1 MSATVNKTKSG
12 KPISKKLTVHNSMPK
27 CDLIR
32 LDAAESCKIEEL
44 LREKFLRTFPVKP
57 KIKWGEIHKEKLPR
71 KLKKEK
77 IRQLKD
83 SDVQKQIAEKG
94 IKVEDQKYFVLGF
107 NKVVKGV
114 QTNLVSGVIVSA
126 SLPDKLADIVARLCN
141 IQKVPLVG
149 LNNLEQFTLSC
160 LGFSCSVMA
169 LTRSRDDDSVAQIVD
184 IIVSLSGVSSR
195 EESVTEEGKAA
206 VNLKSVKNAP
216 SKASPV
222 VPKPRNLLLKRSSK
236 TERAFI
242 PKGSDD
248 DSDSDSSSSPPAPKR
263 QKKLKTSSSDVK
275 SHYQP
280 TQM

>member
-44 LREKFLRTFPVKP
+44 LREKFLRTFPLKP

-83 SDVQKQIAEKG
+83 SDVQKQIAEKE

-107 NKVVKGV
+107 NKVVKSV
-114 QTNLVSGVIVSA
+114 QSGLVSSVIVSA
-126 SLPDKLADIVARLCN
+126 SLPGKLADIVARLCD
-141 IQKVPLVG
+141 IKKVPLVG

-169 LTRSRDDDSVAQIVD
+169 FTSSTDDSVAQIVD
-184 IIVSLSGVSSR
+184 IIVSLSGASSR
-195 EESVTEEGKAA
+195 EESVAEEGK
-206 VNLKSVKNAP
+206 VTENLKSVKNSP
-216 SKASPV
+216 PKSTPV
-222 VPKPRNLLLKRSSK
+222 VLKPRNLLLKRTSK
-236 TERAFI
+236 TERVFT
-242 PKGSDD
+242 PGRSDD

-263 QKKLKTSSSDVK
+263 QKKLKTSSSEVK

>member
-114 QTNLVSGVIVSA
+114 QTSLVSGVIVSA
-126 SLPDKLADIVARLCN
+126 SLPDKLADIVARLCD
-141 IQKVPLVG
+141 IKKVPLVG
-149 LNNLEQFTLSC
+149 FNNLEQFTLSC

-169 LTRSRDDDSVAQIVD
+169 FTKSRDDDSVAQIVD

-195 EESVTEEGKAA
+195 EESVAEEGKAA

-248 DSDSDSSSSPPAPKR
+248 ESDSDSSSSPPAPKR
-263 QKKLKTSSSDVK
+263 QKKLKTSSSEVK

>member
-114 QTNLVSGVIVSA
+114 QTSLVSGVIVSA
-126 SLPDKLADIVARLCN
+126 SLPDKLADIVARLCD
-141 IQKVPLVG
+141 IKKVPLVG
-149 LNNLEQFTLSC
+149 FNNLEQFTLSC

-169 LTRSRDDDSVAQIVD
+169 FTKSRDDDSVAQIVD

-195 EESVTEEGKAA
+195 EESVAEEGKAA

-248 DSDSDSSSSPPAPKR
+248 ESDSDSSSSPPAPKR
-263 QKKLKTSSSDVK
+263 QKKLKTSSSEVK
-275 SHYQP
+275 SHYRP

>member
-83 SDVQKQIAEKG
+83 GDVQKQIAEKG

-114 QTNLVSGVIVSA
+114 QTSLVSGVIVSA
-126 SLPDKLADIVARLCN
+126 SLPDKLADIVARLCD
-141 IQKVPLVG
+141 IKKVPLVG
-149 LNNLEQFTLSC
+149 FNNLEQFTLSC

-169 LTRSRDDDSVAQIVD
+169 FTKGTDDSVAQIVD

-248 DSDSDSSSSPPAPKR
+248 DSDSDSSFSQPAPKR
-263 QKKLKTSSSDVK
+263 QKKLKTSSSEVK

>member
-107 NKVVKGV
+107 NKVVKSV
-114 QTNLVSGVIVSA
+114 QTSLVSGVIVSA

-141 IQKVPLVG
+141 IQKMPLVG

-169 LTRSRDDDSVAQIVD
+169 FTRSRDDDSVAQIVD
-184 IIVSLSGVSSR
+184 IIVSLSGVSSH
-195 EESVTEEGKAA
+195 EESVTEKGKAA
-206 VNLKSVKNAP
+206 INLKSVKNAP

-248 DSDSDSSSSPPAPKR
+248 ESDGDSSSSQPAPKR

>member
-44 LREKFLRTFPVKP
+44 LREKFLKTFPVKP

-107 NKVVKGV
+107 NKVVKSV
-114 QTNLVSGVIVSA
+114 QTSLVSGVIVSA
-126 SLPDKLADIVARLCN
+126 SLPDKLADIVARLCD
-141 IQKVPLVG
+141 IKKVPLVG
-149 LNNLEQFTLSC
+149 FNNLEQFTLSC

-169 LTRSRDDDSVAQIVD
+169 FTKSRDDDSVAQIVD

-263 QKKLKTSSSDVK
+263 QKKLKTSSSEVK

>member
-44 LREKFLRTFPVKP
+44 LREKFLKTFPVKP

-114 QTNLVSGVIVSA
+114 QTSLVSGVIVSA
-126 SLPDKLADIVARLCN
+126 SLPDKLADIVARLCD
-141 IQKVPLVG
+141 IKKVPLVG
-149 LNNLEQFTLSC
+149 FNNLEQFTLSC

-184 IIVSLSGVSSR
+184 IIVSLSGVSSH
-195 EESVTEEGKAA
+195 EESVTEKGKAA

-263 QKKLKTSSSDVK
+263 QKKLKTSSSEVK

>member
-44 LREKFLRTFPVKP
+44 LREKFLRTFPLKP
-57 KIKWGEIHKEKLPR
+57 KIKWGEILKEKLPR

-83 SDVQKQIAEKG
+83 SDVQKQIAEKE

-107 NKVVKGV
+107 NKVVKSV
-114 QTNLVSGVIVSA
+114 QSGLVSSVIVSA
-126 SLPDKLADIVARLCN
+126 SLPGKLADIVARLCD
-141 IQKVPLVG
+141 IKKVPLVG

-169 LTRSRDDDSVAQIVD
+169 FTSSTDDSVSQIVD

-195 EESVTEEGKAA
+195 EESVAEEGK
-206 VNLKSVKNAP
+206 VTENLKSVKN
-216 SKASPV
+216 SPPKSTPF
-222 VPKPRNLLLKRSSK
+222 VPKPRNLLLKRTSK
-236 TERAFI
+236 TERVFT
-242 PKGSDD
+242 PGRSDD

-263 QKKLKTSSSDVK
+263 QKKLKTSSSEVK

>member
-44 LREKFLRTFPVKP
+44 LREKFLKTFPVKP

-114 QTNLVSGVIVSA
+114 QTSLVSGVIVSA
-126 SLPDKLADIVARLCN
+126 SLPDKLADIVARLCD
-141 IQKVPLVG
+141 IKKVPLVG
-149 LNNLEQFTLSC
+149 FNNLEQFTLSC

-195 EESVTEEGKAA
+195 EESVAEEGKAA

>member
-44 LREKFLRTFPVKP
+44 LREKFLKTFPVKP

-94 IKVEDQKYFVLGF
+94 IKIEDQKYFVLGF

-114 QTNLVSGVIVSA
+114 QTSLVSGVIVSA
-126 SLPDKLADIVARLCN
+126 SLPDKLADIVARLCD
-141 IQKVPLVG
+141 IKKVPLVG
-149 LNNLEQFTLSC
+149 FNNLEQFTLSC

-169 LTRSRDDDSVAQIVD
+169 FTKGTDDSVAQIVD

-222 VPKPRNLLLKRSSK
+222 VSKPRNLLLKRSSK

-248 DSDSDSSSSPPAPKR
+248 ESDSDSSSSQPAPKR
-263 QKKLKTSSSDVK
+263 QKKLKTSSSEVK
-275 SHYQP
+275 SHYRP

>member
-83 SDVQKQIAEKG
+83 SNVQKQIAEKG

-107 NKVVKGV
+107 NKVVKSV
-114 QTNLVSGVIVSA
+114 QTSLVSGVIVSA
-126 SLPDKLADIVARLCN
+126 SLPDKLADIVARLCD
-141 IQKVPLVG
+141 IKKVPLVG
-149 LNNLEQFTLSC
+149 FNNLEQFTLSC

-169 LTRSRDDDSVAQIVD
+169 FTKSRDDDSVAQIVD

-195 EESVTEEGKAA
+195 EESVAEEGKAA

-216 SKASPV
+216 SKANPV

-248 DSDSDSSSSPPAPKR
+248 ESDSDSSSSPPAPKR
-263 QKKLKTSSSDVK
+263 QRKLKTSSSEVK